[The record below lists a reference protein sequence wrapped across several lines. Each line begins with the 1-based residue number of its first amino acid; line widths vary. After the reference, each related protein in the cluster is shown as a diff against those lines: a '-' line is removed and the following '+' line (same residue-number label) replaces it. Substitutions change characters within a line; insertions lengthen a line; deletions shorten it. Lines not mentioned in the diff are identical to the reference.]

1 MLYFSCIKNKKLLK
15 TKRQRI
21 ATRLRLYRK
30 IHQTT
35 GLITFIAFVA
45 IGITGILLGWKKNS
59 SGYILPETQ
68 KGISTDVNSFKSIKE
83 LSDIAEKSILAYDAD
98 NKIKRLDLRP
108 SKGMVKVT
116 FKNNYYGVQI
126 DATTGEV
133 LQVNKRNSDLIENI
147 HDGSYIDDMLGIK
160 SRMFKLFYTS
170 ITGLSLLIF
179 SFTGFWLWYGPK
191 AMRKK

>member
-15 TKRQRI
+15 TKRQKI
-21 ATRLRLYRK
+21 ASRLRLYRK

-35 GLITFIAFVA
+35 GIITFIAFVA
-45 IGITGILLGWKKNS
+45 IGVTGLLLGWKKNS
-59 SGYILPETQ
+59 GGYILPETQ
-68 KGISTDVNSFKSIKE
+68 KGISTDVTHFKCIKE
-83 LSDIAEKSILAYDAD
+83 LSDIAQEAILAYDAD
-98 NKIKRLDLRP
+98 NKINRLDLRP

-116 FKNNYYGVQI
+116 FKNNIYGVQI
-126 DATTGEV
+126 DATTGNV
-133 LQVNKRNSDLIENI
+133 LQVSKRNSDLIENI
-147 HDGSYIDDMLGIK
+147 HDGSYVDDLLGIK
-160 SRMFKLFYTS
+160 SGIFKLIYTT